1 MKSRKRGARREASTQ
16 TEKLPEVK
24 SVSVQIEELSVL
36 IQDFLNLS
44 HRVKKNK
51 FSFIINYNEIEFLVY
66 QYISLSDE
74 CEYARAKGAVKLHQP
89 HSSLRVSRWRR
100 LVRSKA

>member
-1 MKSRKRGARREASTQ
+1 MFVFARVLFSCQTVDKLNHLPFIPSKRHFPLFVKLILKFNERWKLMKSRKRGARSEASTQ

-44 HRVKKNK
+44 HRVKKK
-51 FSFIINYNEIEFLVY
+51 
-66 QYISLSDE
+66 
-74 CEYARAKGAVKLHQP
+74 
-89 HSSLRVSRWRR
+89 
-100 LVRSKA
+100 